1 MSTQTLER
9 PASGGNGGAP
19 ARRAVTRWA
28 WRLFRREWRQQSM
41 VLCLIVVAV
50 AATIVGAAAAT
61 NNPPPAHAG
70 FGTAKDMAT
79 FQPSGAK
86 QNSPSANLTGE
97 IATLRSRVGTV
108 DVIENQT
115 MGIPGSLNTYQLR
128 AQNPHGRYGQ
138 PMLKLTAGRYP
149 AGPGQVAVTSEVA
162 SAFRLNIGSEWTAGG
177 KTRRVVGFVEN
188 PQSLLDT
195 FALVTP
201 GQVSAPTETTVL
213 FDAPPRARLSSLGPT
228 VQAAGSVDTGN
239 VVNPET
245 ISVAGVTVGML
256 LIALVSIGGFTVLAQ
271 RRLRSLGMLAS
282 LGATPRRVAQV
293 VRVNGAVVGVAGA
306 LIGFVLGMA
315 VWFAYRPEL
324 EQTSHHEIGAFSLPW
339 LVIVLSV
346 LLAVAATYFAASQ
359 PARAIARIPVVTALS
374 GRPPEPRK
382 VHRSAIPG
390 VVMLVLAFIMF
401 GLSGAHAGGGGS
413 QSSPLLELVV
423 GLILL
428 IVAITLLAP
437 LCLTLLARLGPFTPV
452 GVRLALR
459 DLSRYRARAG
469 SALAAISVGIVIAV
483 IISVVSAARFANV
496 LDYAGPN
503 MAANQLIIW
512 APSGQGGQ
520 LSGPGGSGQAPT
532 NVSANQMA
540 ARAHQIATSLGSHEV
555 VQLVGIAGGGPN
567 IQSTAPGRQWNGPVY
582 VATPQLL
589 RAFGISQSQINPK
602 AIFLTMRPGMS
613 GLGHMQAVWGNY
625 FGSKGGPPGATSQN
639 PYPCPRSD
647 CLANPMFQ
655 EISNLPAG
663 TSAPNT
669 VITEYAVRRF
679 GLQQQVQAAGWL
691 VQTPNP
697 PTAAQISNARL
708 SASQANL
715 TVETKSSIPTS
726 ATIIDYATAFG
737 IILALVVLAM
747 SIGLIR
753 SEAASDL
760 RTLEATGASGVT
772 RRTLTAATAGA
783 LGLLGALLGTISA
796 YIGTAGWFR
805 TNSLNGGVSAL
816 FTSVPITNLAFII
829 IGMPLFAAII
839 GWLLAGQ
846 RTGIARQAGD

>member
-1 MSTQTLER
+1 MSAGTLER
-9 PASGGNGGAP
+9 PARAGNGGAP
-19 ARRAVTRWA
+19 ARRAVSRWA

-41 VLCLIVVAV
+41 VLGLIIVAV
-50 AATIVGAAAAT
+50 AATIVAAAVSV
-61 NNPPPAHAG
+61 NNPPPANSG

-79 FQPSGAK
+79 LQDSGAK
-86 QNSPSANLTGE
+86 LASQ
-97 IATLRSRVGTV
+97 IAALKSRVHKV

-115 MGIPGSLNTYQLR
+115 LAIPGSIDTYQLR
-128 AQNPHGRYGQ
+128 AQNAHGPYGQ
-138 PMLKLTAGRYP
+138 PLLELTGGHYP

-162 SAFRLNIGSEWTAGG
+162 SAFRLKIGSEWAAGG
-177 KTRRVVGFVEN
+177 KARRVVGFVEN
-188 PQSLLDT
+188 PQSLLDE

-201 GQVSAPTETTVL
+201 GQVSAPTQTTVL
-213 FDAPPRARLSSLGPT
+213 FDAPAGVSLASLAALGLQ
-228 VQAAGSVDTGN
+228 VQSVNSVKNAN
-239 VVNPET
+239 VINPET

-293 VRVNGAVVGVAGA
+293 VRVNGAVVGVIGA
-306 LIGFVLGMA
+306 AIGFVLGVA

-324 EQTSHHEIGAFSLPW
+324 EQSSHHEIGVFALPW
-339 LVIVLSV
+339 LVVVLSV
-346 LLAVAATYFAASQ
+346 VLAVVATYFAASR

-374 GRPPEPRK
+374 GRPPAPRK
-382 VHRSAIPG
+382 VHRSAVPG
-390 VVMLVLAFIMF
+390 VVLLVIAFIMF
-401 GLSGAHAGGGGS
+401 GLSGAHGGGQGGEGPS
-413 QSSPLLELVV
+413 LLELAA

-428 IVAITLLAP
+428 IVSITLLAP
-437 LCLTLLARLGPFTPV
+437 LCLTLIARLGPFTPI

-503 MAANQLIIW
+503 VASNQVIIYT
-512 APSGQGGQ
+512 PNGQGGV
-520 LSGPGGSGQAPT
+520 LSGPGGGGQPPK
-532 NVSANQMA
+532 NVSAKQMA
-540 ARAHQIATSLGSHEV
+540 ARAHQIAASLGSHEV
-555 VQLVGIAGGGPN
+555 IQLEQTGAQP
-567 IQSTAPGRQWNGPVY
+567 QSTAPGRQWSGPVY

-589 RAFGISQSQINPK
+589 RAFGIKQSQINPK
-602 AIFLTMRPGMS
+602 AIFLTMRPGLS
-613 GLGHMQAVWGNY
+613 GLSHMQVVWGNY
-625 FGSKGGPPGATSQN
+625 FGGTGVGGPGDGGAAH
-639 PYPCPRSD
+639 PCPKTD
-647 CLANPMFQ
+647 CRANPVFQ

-669 VITEYAVRRF
+669 VITEHAVREFHLRP
-679 GLQQQVQAAGWL
+679 QTAGWF
-691 VQTPNP
+691 VQMPNP
-697 PTAAQISNARL
+697 PTATQINNARL

-715 TVETKSSIPTS
+715 TIETKSSIPTS
-726 ATIIDYATAFG
+726 ATIVDYATAFG
-737 IILALVVLAM
+737 IILALVILAM

-760 RTLEATGASGVT
+760 RTLEATGASAVT

-783 LGLLGALLGTISA
+783 LGLLGALLGTVCA

-805 TNSLNGGVSAL
+805 TNSLNGGIPAL
-816 FTSVPITNLAFII
+816 LTSVPVTNLAIII

-839 GWLLAGQ
+839 GWLLAGRQ
-846 RTGIARQAGD
+846 RSGIARQAFD